1 MKEGQ
6 EDKKEK
12 TMNQQNSLMECFSDL
27 PDPRMV
33 KKCRHLLMDI
43 VMIGMCATIANADG
57 WEDIAEF
64 GRGKIGWL
72 KQWLALPNGI
82 PSADT
87 FRRVFEQLDSA
98 AFQTRFHQWVQAV
111 FSVTDGQVIA
121 IDGKTA
127 RGTCDAQGQGGLHL
141 VSAWATVHG
150 LTLGQMKVTDKANEI
165 VAIPQLLKVLMLKGC
180 IVTLDAMGCQK
191 SIVTTISQQAADYVV
206 TVKGNQP
213 KLYRHIQT
221 AFAAQDALGF
231 CGFSPDYCQT
241 EEHGHGRSE
250 RRECW
255 VLADSR
261 AQTFGWTACHTVV
274 RVKRTTKRGV
284 RKVSEETHYYITS
297 LPPLASLVLGAIRAH
312 WGIENGCHWVL
323 DVVFKEDASRTR
335 TRNADDNLAL
345 LRKIALNLI
354 RQHPAKVALKRK
366 RYRASLNED
375 FLFEVI
381 QSSFN
386 LMP

>member
-1 MKEGQ
+1 MREP
-6 EDKKEK
+6 
-12 TMNQQNSLMECFSDL
+12 NSLVECFGGL

-33 KKCRHLLMDI
+33 NKCRHLLLDI
-43 VMIGMCATIANADG
+43 VLIGICATIANADG

-64 GRGKIGWL
+64 AHGKADWL

-87 FRRVFEQLDSA
+87 FRRVFEHLDSS
-98 AFQTRFHQWVQAV
+98 AFQDCFHQWVQAV
-111 FSVTDGQVIA
+111 FSMTDGQVVA

-141 VSAWATVHG
+141 VSAWATVNG
-150 LTLGQMKVTDKANEI
+150 LTLGQLKVADKANEI
-165 VAIPQLLKVLMLKGC
+165 VAIPQLLELLMLKGC
-180 IVTLDAMGCQK
+180 IVTLDAIGCQK
-191 SIVTTISQQAADYVV
+191 MIVTTIRQQQAEYVV

-213 KLYRHIQT
+213 KLQHHLQS

-231 CGFSPDYCQT
+231 SGFSPDYCQT
-241 EEHGHGRSE
+241 EDTGHGRHE

-255 VLADSR
+255 VLAD
-261 AQTFGWTACHTVV
+261 QTAHTLGWTDCHTLV
-274 RVKRTTKRGV
+274 RVKRTTQRGTG
-284 RKVSEETHYYITS
+284 KLSEETHYYITS
-297 LPPLASLVLGAIRAH
+297 LPPLASLILGSIRAH
-312 WGIENGCHWVL
+312 WGIENSCHWLL

-335 TRNADDNLAL
+335 TRHADDNLAL

-354 RQHPAKVALKRK
+354 RQHPAKGALKRK
-366 RYRASLNED
+366 RYRAALNEA
-375 FLFEVI
+375 FLLNVI